1 MSHDFQSLVD
11 MLRQRSKLAPSA
23 RAYTFLADGETESAA
38 LSYTELDRRARAIAA
53 ALVDR
58 GVRPGDRAILL
69 FPPGIDFIPAFF
81 GALYA
86 QVIAVPCYPPHPSQ
100 LARSLPRLCA
110 IANDADPAVVLCPSE
125 LASLA
130 PELARHSP
138 PLGASQWLATDTI
151 ADDLA
156 SEWRDP
162 HVASDA
168 LAFLQYT
175 SGSTASPRGVMVSH
189 GNLLHNLELANHA
202 EANDEQSVSVSWL
215 PVIHDMGLIEG
226 VLEPIFGGYP
236 AYLMSPASFLQRPI
250 RWLRAITQYRAT
262 NSGAP
267 NFAYDLCVR
276 KITTA
281 QKATLDL
288 SSWRVAYNGAE
299 PIRAHTITTFHDAF
313 KECGFRL
320 NAFYPVYG
328 LAEAT
333 LAVSS
338 GGRSYEPVLIEAS
351 MEELHEGRVSAV
363 SSRRFARNTTLV
375 ASGPPALGTAVA
387 IVDPHTR
394 RRCNDGDVGEI
405 WICSP
410 SVAQGYWRRADDTSR
425 VFRAT
430 IDGETSGPWLRS
442 GDLGSMIDGELFVVG
457 RIKDVL
463 IVRGMKH
470 FPQDLE
476 LTAERQHD
484 AIRPGCTAAFAVEGP
499 DGGPQIV
506 VASEVDPRRLVEER
520 MSRVLLFSQASDASL
535 TPDARNAVVAVT
547 RAVRH
552 GIATE
557 HGIQL
562 HGVALLPP
570 GRIPK
575 TTSGK
580 IRRHAC
586 ADGWLEGSLQSIAQ
600 WRQPV
605 AGSPDDFLL
614 ASSQ

>member
-11 MLRQRSKLAPSA
+11 MLRQRSTLAPHA
-23 RAYTFLADGETESAA
+23 RAYTFLADGETESATLTYA
-38 LSYTELDRRARAIAA
+38 ELDHRARAIAA

-58 GVRPGDRAILL
+58 GVQPGDRAILL
-69 FPPGIDFIPAFF
+69 FPPGIDFIAAFF

-86 QVIAVPCYPPHPSQ
+86 QVVAAPCYPPHPSQ

-110 IANDADPAVVLCPSE
+110 IANDAEPAVVLCPSQ
-125 LASLA
+125 LAALA
-130 PELARHSP
+130 PEIARHSHA
-138 PLGASQWLATDTI
+138 LGAIPWLPTDSI
-151 ADDLA
+151 PDEVANDWSDPQVA
-156 SEWRDP
+156 SEK
-162 HVASDA
+162 

-189 GNLLHNLELANHA
+189 GNLLHNLALANHA
-202 EANDEQSVSVSWL
+202 EANDADSVSVSWL

-226 VLEPIFGGYP
+226 VLEPLFGGYP

-250 RWLRAITQYRAT
+250 RWLQAITRYRAT

-276 KITTA
+276 KITAA

-299 PIRAHTITTFHDAF
+299 PIRAHTLAAFHDAF
-313 KECGFRL
+313 RECGFRYH
-320 NAFYPVYG
+320 AFYPVYG

-338 GGRSYEPVLIEAS
+338 GGRTYEPVLIEAS
-351 MEELHEGRVSAV
+351 VDALHDGRVSVA
-363 SSRRFARNTTLV
+363 SSRRFARSTTLV
-375 ASGPPALGTAVA
+375 ASGPPALGTTVA

-394 RRCNDGDVGEI
+394 RRCKDGDVGEI

-410 SVAQGYWRRADDTSR
+410 SVAQGYWRRADDTNR
-425 VFRAT
+425 VFRAS

-442 GDLGSMIDGELFVVG
+442 GDLGTLIGGELFVVG
-457 RIKDVL
+457 RIKDIL

-470 FPQDLE
+470 YPQDLE
-476 LTAERQHD
+476 LTAERQHE
-484 AIRPGCTAAFAVEGP
+484 AIRPGCSAAFAVEGP
-499 DGGPQIV
+499 DGGGPQIV
-506 VASEVDPRRLVEER
+506 VASEVDPRRLVE
-520 MSRVLLFSQASDASL
+520 
-535 TPDARNAVVAVT
+535 VVDVT

-562 HGVALLPP
+562 HGVALLRP

-586 ADGWLEGSLQSIAQ
+586 ADGWLDGSLQSIAQ

-605 AGSPDDFLL
+605 AGSVGDFLL

>member
-1 MSHDFQSLVD
+1 MSHDFKSLVD
-11 MLRQRSKLAPSA
+11 MLRQRATLAPDA
-23 RAYTFLADGETESAA
+23 RAYTFLADGETESGA
-38 LSYTELDRRARAIAA
+38 LSYAELDRRARAIAA
-53 ALVDR
+53 ALVAQ
-58 GVRPGDRAILL
+58 GVKPSDRAILL
-69 FPPGIDFIPAFF
+69 FPPGIEFIPAFF
-81 GALYA
+81 AALYA
-86 QVIAVPCYPPHPSQ
+86 QVIAVPCYPPLPSQ

-110 IANDADPAVVLCPSE
+110 IAHDAEPAVVLCPSG
-125 LASLA
+125 LATLA

-138 PLGASQWLATDTI
+138 ALSAIPWVATDTI

-156 SEWRDP
+156 NAWRDP
-162 HVASDA
+162 QVASHE

-189 GNLLHNLELANHA
+189 GNLLHNLALANHA
-202 EANDEQSVSVSWL
+202 EANDADSVSVSWL

-250 RWLRAITQYRAT
+250 RWLRAITRYRAT

-276 KITTA
+276 KISAA

-299 PIRAHTITTFHDAF
+299 PIRAHSITAFHDAF
-313 KECGFRL
+313 KECGFRY

-338 GGRSYEPVLIEAS
+338 GGRSYEPVFIEAS
-351 MEELHEGRVSAV
+351 ADGLHQGRVSAA
-363 SSRRFARNTTLV
+363 SSRRFARSTTLV
-375 ASGPPALGTAVA
+375 ASGPPALGTIVA
-387 IVDPHTR
+387 IIDPHTR
-394 RRCNDGDVGEI
+394 RRCNEGDVGEI

-410 SVAQGYWRRADDTSR
+410 SVAQGYWRRTEDTIR

-430 IDGETSGPWLRS
+430 IDGEASGPWLRS
-442 GDLGSMIDGELFVVG
+442 GDLGTMIGGELFVVG

-470 FPQDLE
+470 YPQDLE

-484 AIRPGCTAAFAVEGP
+484 AIRPGCTAAFAVEGAGP
-499 DGGPQIV
+499 DGPQIV
-506 VASEVDPRRLVEER
+506 VASEVDPRRLVE
-520 MSRVLLFSQASDASL
+520 
-535 TPDARNAVVAVT
+535 VVDVT

-562 HGVALLPP
+562 HGVALVRP

-586 ADGWLEGSLQSIAQ
+586 ADSWLDGSLESIAQ
-600 WRQPV
+600 WRQPIV
-605 AGSPDDFLL
+605 GSVDDFLL